1 MATELRFSN
10 SEDHATREVEVKGSL
25 TGTFWAVLA
34 YVNILALLYPIS
46 TLSGADTE
54 AARFLSAI
62 AIMTVV
68 FILGVMDV
76 VAVTIAFCRN
86 DMGSF

>member
-1 MATELRFSN
+1 MNGEHHLA
-10 SEDHATREVEVKGSL
+10 AEVEVKGNL

-34 YVNILALLYPIS
+34 GVNILALLYPIS
-46 TLSGADTE
+46 TLSGADTD

-76 VAVTIAFCRN
+76 VAVTIAYCRN